1 MNRPDLPSFA
11 KATTQRGAALYVAM
25 IMLLLLTLIGVAAM
39 QVASLQQRMATNFN
53 DFSLAFQRAE
63 GALRQS
69 EFELQRSFDTEA
81 LRAEV
86 YCLGD
91 ATSWANTI
99 EPAAVPDPQ
108 VRKIYGGACPGVSP
122 MNPTVEGG
130 LPGSDPLEYQLI
142 AAAADRDPAASPTS
156 VVVIETV
163 YVVPPQAAP
172 PAP

>member
-1 MNRPDLPSFA
+1 MTRPAFPSFA
-11 KATTQRGAALYVAM
+11 KAKTQRGAALYVAM

-91 ATSWANTI
+91 ATNWANTI
-99 EPAAVPDPQ
+99 EPADVPAPQ
-108 VRKIYGGACPGVSP
+108 VRKIQGGACTGDGPLSP
-122 MNPTVEGG
+122 TEEGG
-130 LPGSDPLEYQLI
+130 VPKPGEMDYQLI
-142 AAAADRDPAASPTS
+142 AAAADRDPSGSPTS

-163 YVVPPQAAP
+163 YVVPPRAAP

>member
-1 MNRPDLPSFA
+1 MTRSSSPAFA
-11 KATTQRGAALYVAM
+11 RSSRQRGAALYVAM

-63 GALRQS
+63 GVLRQG
-69 EFELQRSFDTEA
+69 EFELQRSFDTGA
-81 LRAEV
+81 LRAET

-99 EPAAVPDPQ
+99 EPAAVPASQ
-108 VRKIYGGACPGVSP
+108 VRKIYGGACPGARP
-122 MNPTVEGG
+122 IDPTAEGG
-130 LPGSDPLEYQLI
+130 VPAPGELDYQLI
-142 AAAADRDPAASPTS
+142 AAAADRDPTASPTS

-163 YVVPPQAAP
+163 YVVPPQARTP
-172 PAP
+172 

>member
-1 MNRPDLPSFA
+1 MTRPTVPSLA

-53 DFSLAFQRAE
+53 DFSLAFQRGE

-69 EFELQRSFDTEA
+69 EFELQRSFDTGA
-81 LRAEV
+81 LRAET

-91 ATSWANTI
+91 ATSWANAI
-99 EPAAVPDPQ
+99 EPGAVPPPQ
-108 VRKIYGGACPGVSP
+108 VRKIYGGACPGARP
-122 MNPTVEGG
+122 IDPTAEGG
-130 LPGSDPLEYQLI
+130 VPAPGELDYQLL
-142 AAAADRDPAASPTS
+142 AAAADRDSAAFPTS

-163 YVVPPQAAP
+163 YVVPPQARTP
-172 PAP
+172 